1 MGYIMALSLTGEET
15 VSEKNIRWGII
26 GAGVIAHKMAEAI
39 NLESGCELV
48 AVASKS
54 PEKADAFAREYDIA
68 AETYQSLVDRS
79 DVDVIYIATTHNF
92 HAENALLAL
101 EHGKHL
107 VIEKPFT
114 VNAEQARLLQRTA
127 QDNDCFMME
136 AIWTRFLPS
145 MSKLRET
152 LQNGTVGE
160 IKVASI
166 NFGGIAPDHYRP
178 RLFDPALAGG
188 VTLDMG
194 IYPLSMLCYLLGE
207 LPKETHAS
215 CRFSDTGVDEIAS
228 YQFVFPSGCIA
239 TVNTSFN
246 LLMRQEALFFGDR
259 GSIEYPEFQQSD
271 SFTVKR
277 IEDREIANEEILTAT
292 NADNGFVYQV
302 REAARCLR
310 AGLLESPVI
319 PVAESVDIMAVLD
332 DIRRQL
338 PLRYDFEEQGD

>member
-1 MGYIMALSLTGEET
+1 MSDR
-15 VSEKNIRWGII
+15 VIRWGII

-39 NLESGCELV
+39 QLEAGNELV
-48 AVASKS
+48 SVASKS
-54 PEKADAFAREYDIA
+54 PDKAEAFAREYAIEAD
-68 AETYQSLVDRS
+68 TYPSLVARA

-92 HAENALLAL
+92 HTSNALMAL

-114 VNAEQARLLQRTA
+114 VNAEQARQLKETA
-127 QDNDCFMME
+127 EAHHCFLME

-145 MSKLRET
+145 MKALRDAIRNHT
-152 LQNGTVGE
+152 IGD

-166 NFGGIAPDHYRP
+166 NFGGIAPDQYRP

-194 IYPLSMLCYLLGE
+194 IYPISMLCYVLGE
-207 LPKETHAS
+207 RPSVMQATA
-215 CRFSDTGVDEIAS
+215 RFSDTGVDEIAS

-246 LLMRQEALFFGDR
+246 LLMRQEALFFGDK
-259 GSIEYPEFQQSD
+259 GYIEYPEFQQSD
-271 SFTVKR
+271 AFTIKR
-277 IEDREIANEEILTAT
+277 IKEREVASEETIRTEH
-292 NADNGFVYQV
+292 ADNGFVYQV

-310 AGLLESPVI
+310 AGLRESPII
-319 PVAESVDIMAVLD
+319 PVTETVEIMAVMD
-332 DIRRQL
+332 EIRRQL
-338 PLRYDFEEQGD
+338 PLHYDCEGNGA